1 MPSLPRT
8 LWTCLILIPWLCA
21 GCGTEEPQG
30 PGDTALITAAGQAP
44 VPPKPSFALR
54 NPERDGWTSEVWS
67 ERVGAAL
74 KQLVPLLQAKA
85 GEQPMPVK
93 LVDAELLVRVPDLD
107 ALNSVRDL
115 APVRVER
122 QGAGSLKGDLAL
134 FYRHLSGLA
143 QAGARVKFKVVS
155 VELEG
160 DELRTRQKLE
170 LGAVHDG
177 GSVEVNAL
185 WVASWAVRGDK
196 LRLIELEV
204 QDLERVTVSSGAG
217 GTLFEDHTASLMAGR
232 PFFEEHLSQGLD
244 HWARHVEALHGIS
257 LYRHCGAAV
266 GDVNGDGREDLY
278 ICQTAGLPNRLLLQ
292 QADGSV
298 RDHAAQAGV
307 DWLEHSASAL
317 LVDLDGDG
325 HLDLAVATRAG
336 LLLQPGLGDGTFG
349 KTVPIGL
356 VDSDV
361 YALSATDFDLDGD
374 LDLYLTTDFQD
385 RAARL
390 DRPRVGFNY
399 TDANDGGANVLF
411 RNDAA
416 FAFVNVT
423 VEVGLDVNNRRHSLA
438 AAWADYDGD
447 GDPDLYVANDYG
459 HNCLYRNDGGH
470 FTEVAEELGVVDI
483 GSGMSA
489 SWGDYNQDGLLD
501 VHVSNMFSSAGNR
514 ITNQPEFMPDVDD
527 DTRALYRRFA
537 KGNTL
542 FRQTAEGSFEE
553 ASEAH
558 VEMARWAWGSVF
570 LDVDGDGVLDL
581 VTGNGYISTED
592 SGDL

>member
-8 LWTCLILIPWLCA
+8 LWTCLFLIPWFCA
-21 GCGTEEPQG
+21 GCGSDEPASE
-30 PGDTALITAAGQAP
+30 PDFEASASVTQAP
-44 VPPKPSFALR
+44 AAPKPSFDLR
-54 NPERDGWTSEVWS
+54 DPSRDGWTSEVWN
-67 ERVGAAL
+67 ERAGEAL
-74 KQLVPLLQAKA
+74 KKLTPLLQVQA
-85 GEQPMPVK
+85 GEESLPVK
-93 LVDAELLVRVPDLD
+93 WLDAGLLVSVPDLD
-107 ALNSVRDL
+107 ALDSVRDT
-115 APVRVER
+115 APVLVER
-122 QGAGSLKGDLAL
+122 QGEQVLEGDLAL
-134 FYRHLSGLA
+134 FYRHLSGLSQEGA
-143 QAGARVKFKVVS
+143 QVKFKVVA
-155 VELEG
+155 VEVEG
-160 DELRTRQKLE
+160 EELRTEQKLE
-170 LGAVHDG
+170 LGAVHAG
-177 GSVEVNAL
+177 NSVEVNAL
-185 WVASWAVRGDK
+185 WLARWAIQGES

-217 GTLFEDHTASLMAGR
+217 GTLFEDHTGSLMAGQ
-232 PFFEEHLSQGLD
+232 PFYEEHISQGLD

-278 ICQTAGLPNRLLLQ
+278 LCQTSGLPNRLLLQ

-298 RDHAAQAGV
+298 RDYAAAAGV

-325 HLDLAVATRAG
+325 NLDLAVATRAG
-336 LLLQPGLGDGTFG
+336 LLLQPGHGDGTFG
-349 KTVPIGL
+349 KTVPLAL

-361 YALSATDFDLDGD
+361 YALSAADFDLDGD
-374 LDLYLTTDFQD
+374 LDLYLTSDFQD

-411 RNDAA
+411 RNQGA
-416 FAFVNVT
+416 FAFANVT
-423 VEVGLDVNNRRHSLA
+423 EEVGLDVNNRRHSLA

-470 FTEVAEELGVVDI
+470 FTEVAVELGVVDV

-514 ITNQPEFMPDVDD
+514 ITSQPEFMPDVDE

-542 FRQTAEGSFEE
+542 FRQTANGRFVE
-553 ASEAH
+553 AEEAH